1 MVDYVLVEFFL
12 VEFSLIDFVFAV
24 VVFVVDDVVFFFDY
38 VFEVWSFWIEI
49 DPETMANKW
58 DVMKRK
64 RLNDM
69 LELEQKVRLVWN
81 RQADYQIRIVYI
93 GYYYH

>member
-1 MVDYVLVEFFL
+1 MDEFVLV
-12 VEFSLIDFVFAV
+12 DFVFVV

-58 DVMKRK
+58 DVMKK
-64 RLNDM
+64 MRLNDM
-69 LELEQKVRLVWN
+69 LELEQKVVWN
-81 RQADYQIRIVYI
+81 RQAGYQIRIVYI
-93 GYYYH
+93 GFLNGYH